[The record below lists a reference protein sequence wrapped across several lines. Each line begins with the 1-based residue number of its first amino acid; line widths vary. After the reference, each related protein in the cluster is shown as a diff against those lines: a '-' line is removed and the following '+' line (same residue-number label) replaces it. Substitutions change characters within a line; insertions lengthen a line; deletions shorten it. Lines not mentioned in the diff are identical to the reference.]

1 MIALD
6 HVSKSYGGA
15 PVIDDVSL
23 TIEAGSFCVMLG
35 PSGCGKSTVLRMI
48 NAMVAPDSGAISVR
62 GVPLAQQDPDV
73 LRRAIGY
80 VIQSVGLFPH
90 WRVRENILAVP
101 RLLRWSAARQARRL
115 DEIVALVGIDPAL
128 LTRLPRELSGGQQQR
143 IGVARAL
150 AGDPDIILMDEPFAA
165 LDPVSRT
172 ALQAQMRE
180 VHAKSGKTI
189 VFVTHDIEEA
199 LHLATRILV
208 LNKGRIVQSAAPLDL
223 MLKPVDDFVR
233 DFIGDRTR
241 HLRALDITPIGD
253 RVRRTYAKAEP
264 VLPAD
269 SSLQAAL
276 ALMLETGL
284 RRVGVRDAA
293 GEWVGVL
300 DLADIVPPVE

>member
-115 DEIVALVGIDPAL
+115 DEIIALVGIDPAL

-189 VFVTHDIEEA
+189 VFVTHDIDEA